1 MCAVCLIIMLG
12 HVFYVCDYVGQFS
25 CQTNGN
31 LGLGKQVVTKI
42 DDERELSGDD
52 IQTANLRKCAILD
65 V

>member
-1 MCAVCLIIMLG
+1 MLG